1 MMTRDELLG
10 LPVTV
15 DLQTAGRAIGCGRA
29 KAYQL
34 HASGQFPVRVLRLG
48 TKLRVVTADLWDL
61 LGVQSAEMEMSRPTQ
76 PDRLGLIK
84 SGDIVNHD
92 LANHSNGPTA
102 A

>member
-29 KAYQL
+29 KAYQM

-48 TKLRVVTADLWDL
+48 TKLRVVTADLWEL
-61 LGVQSAEMEMSRPTQ
+61 LGVQSADTETSGPTQ
-76 PDRLGLIK
+76 PGRLGLIK
-84 SGDIVNHD
+84 SGEIVGHNP
-92 LANHSNGPTA
+92 ANHSNGPTA